1 MKWFVPVLVV
11 AVVAALAGAQPST
24 ARPSEVAQANT
35 YRTWTAC
42 DEHPGSKHSSS
53 CPKEGVKG
61 LFFKSVDAHVT
72 YKVCVTFPQG
82 KKLCANHQDAPK
94 GKVAINTIT
103 SNKIGVHT
111 INWFVGGNKVATRHL
126 TIHN

>member
-1 MKWFVPVLVV
+1 MRRFVPVV
-11 AVVAALAGAQPST
+11 ALAVLATLPGTTSAGAQP
-24 ARPSEVAQANT
+24 ADLAKANT

-42 DEHPGSKHSSS
+42 DEHPDSKHSSS

-72 YKVCVTFPQG
+72 YKVCVIFPQG
-82 KKLCANHQDAPK
+82 KKLCASHQDAPK